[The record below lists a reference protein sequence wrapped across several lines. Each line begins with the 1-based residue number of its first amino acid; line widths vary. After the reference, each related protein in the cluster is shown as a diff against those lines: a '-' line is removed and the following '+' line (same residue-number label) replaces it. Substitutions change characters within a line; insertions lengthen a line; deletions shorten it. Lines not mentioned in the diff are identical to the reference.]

1 MYHTS
6 FSYIPRF
13 ISIVT
18 LLRSFILL
26 KAADTAEVT
35 LSSFLRNQ
43 PWAVCRECE
52 EPSFFLEVWLQ
63 TPHYFAGMFL
73 IAINRVSINWCPL
86 EFYKI
91 SKLPIICN
99 FVIAISRHKLKLH
112 LYIFPTSRSWWSY
125 GWNRLFY
132 NGIKGKISQKMYK
145 CPPQSPVWKDN
156 RQQPQSVTE

>member
-132 NGIKGKISQKMYK
+132 NGIKAELK
-145 CPPQSPVWKDN
+145 CGNSWYM
-156 RQQPQSVTE
+156 